1 MRCAGTTG
9 KYVEN
14 KIGTVNN
21 TAVELL
27 FDVAHL
33 AGRQLII
40 KDCKSDLILSH
51 ECSYLLNLALVDE
64 GTGIGMLNTLQE

>member
-21 TAVELL
+21 TAVEFLL
-27 FDVAHL
+27 DVAHL
-33 AGRQLII
+33 TGRQLII
-40 KDCKSDLILSH
+40 KDGKSDLILSH
-51 ECSYLLNLALVDE
+51 ECGYLLNLTLIDE
-64 GTGIGMLNTLQE
+64 GAGVGMLNTLQE